1 MQIPAKR
8 GVTSCAKCQLED
20 DWLGQKRRGGDNR
33 QKGAEKGDSVTPGDE
48 AKYPPRY
55 TSINLESVFSSRHE
69 AAKRRIKDQFC
80 WNVFSDQASM
90 PNVFTTGRS
99 QLSETLPPFLRAAV
113 KMSQHLS
120 FRYF

>member
-8 GVTSCAKCQLED
+8 GVPSCAKCQLED

-33 QKGAEKGDSVTPGDE
+33 QKGAEKGDSVTPAGDE

-55 TSINLESVFSSRHE
+55 TSMNLESVFSS
-69 AAKRRIKDQFC
+69 IKDQFC